1 MGVEANVRAYRPRFA
16 VLDIE
21 PMSLAGFHPALA
33 AWFDRRFGEPT
44 PPQVEG
50 WPAIREGKHTL
61 IASPTGSGKTL
72 AAFLCAI
79 DDLVRQGLEEGL
91 PDRVQILYV
100 SPLKALSNDIERN
113 LQAPLE
119 GIRDRLEE
127 MGYGDVDIRTAVR
140 TGDTPSHM
148 RTKMVKS
155 PPHIFVTTPESLYI
169 LLTSEGGRRMLSDV
183 KTVIVDEIHAVV
195 TNKRGAHLSL
205 SLERLDELV
214 GRDIIR
220 IGLSATQN
228 PIEQVAH
235 FLVGAKEGASE
246 NEPACRI
253 VDVGH
258 QREMDVAVEVPGSP
272 LETVMSLEVWD
283 EIYQRL
289 AVLVEAHTTTVIFVN
304 TRRLAERVTRHL
316 AELLGEDAVT
326 SHHGSLARGHRL
338 EAERRLKSGDLRA
351 IVATASLEL
360 GIDVGDIDLVCQL
373 GSPHSVAT
381 FLQRVGRSGH
391 WHGGTPKGRLFPL
404 SRDDLVECAALM
416 RCVRRGELDRI
427 EIPEGPL
434 DILAQQ
440 IVACAAAKQE
450 WSEEVLFAMIRR
462 AWPYRNLDEESF
474 AQVVHLL
481 SEGFATSRGRRGAFL
496 HHDEVNR
503 RIRPRRSA
511 RLTAITNGGAIP
523 DTFDYEV
530 RLEPEGLRVGTL
542 NEDFAI
548 ESMAGDIFQL
558 GNTSYEILRVE
569 PGLVRVADAR
579 GKPPSL
585 PFWLGEAPSRANLLS
600 ISVNAIREGVE
611 ARNHDLATVVDW
623 LRKETM
629 VGESAATQVAEYL
642 VASRAALSAMPT
654 RDTIILE
661 RFFDETGAMHLVVHA
676 PFGSRI
682 NRAWGLSLRKRFCR
696 SFNVEL
702 QAAATEDAI
711 VLSLGPTHSF
721 PLEDVFRF
729 LRADNARDVLIQAML
744 DAPMFQTRWRWNATR
759 ALAILRFRGGKKVPP
774 PFQRMQADD
783 LLGLCFPDQVACLE
797 NVAGDREIPDHPL
810 VRQTIEDC
818 LHEAMDIEGLEA
830 LLQRLQAGE
839 VTLLARDLT
848 EPSPLAQE
856 ILNANPYAFLD
867 DAPLEERRTQAV
879 MSRRW
884 LDPSQASDLGALDR
898 EAIDRVRSEA
908 WPEPRDAEEMHDALL
923 MHNCITDDE
932 ASTGEWHDWLH
943 ELETAGRVTRFTL
956 AERTLWTAAE
966 RLPLVRAAWPEGS
979 TPSEVMVPERHR
991 REDWDRQDAAREI
1004 VRGRLQG
1011 SGPVTANSISRVLR
1025 LDLALIDTALAA
1037 LEGEGFVLRGT
1048 FSPESTD
1055 TEWCERGLLA
1065 RIHRYTLN
1073 RLRKEIEAVT
1083 AADFMRFLLAWQ
1095 HAAPD
1100 TRMEGPEGLAS
1111 LVEQLEGLEAGA
1123 AAWES
1128 DILPVRM
1135 EGYDPSWLDNLCISG
1150 RVTWSRRTPP
1160 TGRASSPMKTSPIA
1174 FSHREHA
1181 RTWRFRPVS
1190 EEPASS
1196 NATITLETMRQL
1208 GASFFD
1214 DIVQGAGLLPT
1225 QTEEALG
1232 ELVSLG
1238 LVTADGFTGLR
1249 ALLAPDPKRPR
1260 RGRRSAAAYSME
1272 AAGRWTVLPDASEEH
1287 DVESVAWTLLRRWGV
1302 VFRRV
1307 LDREGDLPPWYEI
1320 LRVYRRLEA
1329 QGRIRGGR
1337 FVAGFA
1343 GEQYALPEAVTALRK
1358 SRRKSKS
1365 GELTSISAADPLN
1378 LVGILTPGNRVPS
1391 TPKNRI
1397 LFRDGVPI
1405 AFHEGSE
1412 THFLEDPDDQ
1422 RWALTQ
1428 ALRRQPVPRSIQAYL
1443 GSRP

>member
-1 MGVEANVRAYRPRFA
+1 MP
-16 VLDIE
+16 L
-21 PMSLAGFHPALA
+21 PGFHPAVA
-33 AWFDRRFGEPT
+33 TWFERTFGEPT

-79 DDLVRQGLEEGL
+79 DELVQRGLNEGLE
-91 PDRVQILYV
+91 DRVSVLYV
-100 SPLKALSNDIERN
+100 SPLKALSNDIDKN

-119 GIRDRLEE
+119 GIRGTLKEL
-127 MGYGDVDIRTAVR
+127 GYRDVDIRTAVR

-148 RTKMVKS
+148 RTKMVKN

-183 KTVIVDEIHAVV
+183 RTVIVDEIHAVV
-195 TNKRGAHLSL
+195 TNKRGAHLAL
-205 SLERLDELV
+205 SLERLEALV
-214 GRDIIR
+214 GRDITR

-228 PIEQVAH
+228 PIEDVAH
-235 FLVGAKEGASE
+235 FLVGARGSDPDTDAGAE
-246 NEPACRI
+246 CRI

-258 QREMDVAVEVPGSP
+258 QREMDLAVELPGSP
-272 LETVMSLEVWD
+272 LETVMSLEVW
-283 EIYQRL
+283 EEVYAKL
-289 AVLVEAHTTTVIFVN
+289 AALIAAHRTTLVFVN

-316 AELLGEDAVT
+316 SELIGEDAIT
-326 SHHGSLARGHRL
+326 SHHGSLARKHRL
-338 EAERRLKSGDLRA
+338 DAERRLKSGELRA
-351 IVATASLEL
+351 VVATASLEL
-360 GIDVGDIDLVCQL
+360 GIDVGEVDLVCQL

-391 WHGGTPKGRLFPL
+391 WHGGIPRGRLFPM

-427 EIPEGPL
+427 QIPVGPL

-440 IVACAAAKQE
+440 IVASTAANEE
-450 WSEEVLFAMIRR
+450 WSEEALFALVKR
-462 AWPYRNLDEESF
+462 AWPYRGLSEKAF
-474 AQVVHLL
+474 GQVVHTL

-523 DTFDYEV
+523 DNFDYEV
-530 RLEPEGLRVGTL
+530 RLEPEGLRVGSL

-558 GNTSYEILRVE
+558 GNVSYEILRVE
-569 PGLVRVADAR
+569 AGVVRVADAR

-585 PFWLGEAPSRANLLS
+585 PFWFGEAPSRADLLS
-600 ISVNAIREGVE
+600 SSVNAIREGIEERHRSLEQVTDWLQSE
-611 ARNHDLATVVDW
+611 TAIGDLAA
-623 LRKETM
+623 R
-629 VGESAATQVAEYL
+629 QVAEYL
-642 VASRAALSAMPT
+642 VAARVALGAMPT
-654 RDTIILE
+654 RETVVLE

-729 LRADNARDVLIQAML
+729 LRAENIRDVLVQALL

-759 ALAILRFRGGKKVPP
+759 ALAVARFRGGKKVPP

-818 LHEAMDIEGLEA
+818 LHEAMDVEGVEA
-830 LLQRLQAGE
+830 LLGRLQGGE
-839 VTLLARDLT
+839 LRLLARDLT

-856 ILNANPYAFLD
+856 ILNAKPYAFLD

-884 LDPSQASDLGALDR
+884 LDPTRASDLGALDQG
-898 EAIDRVRSEA
+898 AIDRVRREA
-908 WPEPRDAEEMHDALL
+908 WPEPRDAEEMHDGLL
-923 MHNCITDDE
+923 LHNCVTDDE
-932 ASTGEWHDWLH
+932 AIRGEWQGWLS
-943 ELETAGRVTRFTL
+943 ELAEAGRATRFITGGG
-956 AERTLWTAAE
+956 TMWTAAE
-966 RLPLVRAAWPEGS
+966 RLPLLEAAWPGGR
-979 TPSEVMVPERHR
+979 SESKVQVPERHR
-991 REDWDRQDAAREI
+991 REAWTAEEAAREI
-1004 VRGRLQG
+1004 VRGRVQA
-1011 SGPVTANSISRVLR
+1011 SGPVTANR
-1025 LDLALIDTALAA
+1025 LGQLLGLDASLVDAALGA

-1048 FSPESTD
+1048 FTPNSSEV
-1055 TEWCERGLLA
+1055 EWCERGLLA

-1083 AADFMRFLLAWQ
+1083 AADYLRFALGWQ

-1100 TRMEGPEGLAS
+1100 ARMEGPEGVAAII
-1111 LVEQLEGLEAGA
+1111 EQLEGMEAGA
-1123 AAWES
+1123 AAWEA

-1135 EGYDPSWLDNLCISG
+1135 EGYDPSWLDQLCISG

-1160 TGRASSPMKTSPIA
+1160 TGRVSSPIRTSPIA
-1174 FSHREHA
+1174 FCRRENAH
-1181 RTWRFRPVS
+1181 TWRFRPSS
-1190 EEPASS
+1190 EEPLSS
-1196 NATITLETMRQL
+1196 DAAVALDMLQRS
-1208 GASFFD
+1208 GARFFD
-1214 DIVQGAGLLPT
+1214 DIVRETGLLAT
-1225 QTEEALG
+1225 QAQIALG

-1249 ALLAPDPKRPR
+1249 ALLAPDTKRQR
-1260 RGRRSAAAYSME
+1260 RGRRAVAAYSME
-1272 AAGRWTVLPDASEEH
+1272 AAGRWTVLPEAPEEH
-1287 DVESVAWTLLRRWGV
+1287 DVQSVAWALLRRWGV
-1302 VFRRV
+1302 VFRRI
-1307 LDREGDLPPWYEI
+1307 LDREGDLPPWYSL

-1337 FVAGFA
+1337 FIAGFA

-1358 SRRKSKS
+1358 ARGQTKT
-1365 GELTSISAADPLN
+1365 GELISISAADPLN
-1378 LVGILTPGNRVPS
+1378 LVGILTPGHRIPA

-1397 LFRDGVPI
+1397 LFRDGIPI
-1405 AFHEGSE
+1405 AFREGSE
-1412 THFLEDPDDQ
+1412 THFLEDPADE

-1428 ALRRQPVPRSIQAYL
+1428 ALRRQTVPRAVRAYL
-1443 GSRP
+1443 GNRP

>member
-1 MGVEANVRAYRPRFA
+1 MK
-16 VLDIE
+16 L
-21 PMSLAGFHPALA
+21 PMPLTGFHPAVA
-33 AWFDRRFGEPT
+33 TWFERTFGEPT

-50 WPAIREGKHTL
+50 WPAIREGNNTL

-79 DDLVRQGLEEGL
+79 DDLVQRGLSEGL
-91 PDRVQILYV
+91 DDRVSVLYI
-100 SPLKALSNDIERN
+100 SPLKALSNDIDKN

-119 GIRDRLEE
+119 GIRATLEE
-127 MGYGDVDIRTAVR
+127 LGYDDVDIRTAVR

-148 RTKMVKS
+148 RTKMVKK

-183 KTVIVDEIHAVV
+183 RTVIVDEIHAVV

-205 SLERLDELV
+205 SLERLEALV
-214 GRDIIR
+214 GRDITR

-228 PIEQVAH
+228 PIEDVAH
-235 FLVGAKEGASE
+235 FLVGARSNSVDASIAP
-246 NEPACRI
+246 NCTI

-258 QREMDVAVEVPGSP
+258 QREMDVAVELPGSP

-283 EIYQRL
+283 EIYAKL
-289 AVLVEAHTTTVIFVN
+289 AALITTHRTTLIFVN

-316 AELLGEDAVT
+316 SELVGEDEIT
-326 SHHGSLARGHRL
+326 SHHGSLARKHRL
-338 EAERRLKSGDLRA
+338 DAERRLKSGELRA
-351 IVATASLEL
+351 VVATASLEL
-360 GIDVGDIDLVCQL
+360 GIDVGQVDLVCQL

-391 WHGGTPKGRLFPL
+391 WHGGMPKGRLFPL

-416 RCVRRGELDRI
+416 RCVNRGELDRI

-434 DILAQQ
+434 DILSQQ
-440 IVACAAAKQE
+440 IVASSAATDG
-450 WSEEVLFAMIRR
+450 WSEDDLLALVRR
-462 AWPYRNLDEESF
+462 AWPYRGLSKESF
-474 AQVVHLL
+474 GQVVNVL

-503 RIRPRRSA
+503 HIRPRRSA

-523 DTFDYEV
+523 DNFDYEV
-530 RLEPEGLRVGTL
+530 RLEPEGLRVGSL

-558 GNTSYEILRVE
+558 GNVSYEILRVE
-569 PGLVRVADAR
+569 PGVVRVADAR

-585 PFWLGEAPSRANLLS
+585 PFWFGEAPSRAHVLS
-600 ISVNAIREGVE
+600 IAVNAIREGIEERHRDLDAVTAWLE
-611 ARNHDLATVVDW
+611 AETAIGELAA
-623 LRKETM
+623 R
-629 VGESAATQVAEYL
+629 QVAEYL
-642 VASRAALSAMPT
+642 VAARVALGAMPT
-654 RDTIILE
+654 RNTVVLE

-676 PFGSRI
+676 PFGSRV

-729 LRADNARDVLIQAML
+729 LRAENVRDVLIQALL

-759 ALAILRFRGGKKVPP
+759 ALAIVRFRGGKKVPP

-797 NVAGDREIPDHPL
+797 NIAGDREIPDHPL

-818 LHEAMDIEGLEA
+818 LHEAMDIDGIEA
-830 LLQRLQAGE
+830 LLQRLQADE
-839 VTLLARDLT
+839 LKLLARDLT
-848 EPSPLAQE
+848 EPSPLSQE
-856 ILNANPYAFLD
+856 ILNSKPYTFLD

-884 LDPSQASDLGALDR
+884 LNPAQASDLGALDLA
-898 EAIDRVRSEA
+898 AIDRVRSEA
-908 WPEPRDAEEMHDALL
+908 WPEPRNAEEMHDALL
-923 MHNCITDDE
+923 LHNCLTDEE
-932 ASTGEWHDWLH
+932 ADLGEWHRWLS
-943 ELETAGRVTRFTL
+943 ELALAGRATRFVT
-956 AERTLWTAAE
+956 EHSTLWTAAE
-966 RLPLVRAAWPEGS
+966 RLPLLEASWPDGRAE
-979 TPSEVMVPERHR
+979 TNIEVPSRHR
-991 REDWDRQDAAREI
+991 SEAWTPEDAAREI
-1004 VRGRLQG
+1004 VRGRLQA
-1011 SGPVTANSISRVLR
+1011 SGPATAKRLGQVLG
-1025 LDLALIDTALAA
+1025 LDMGLVDGALGA

-1048 FSPESTD
+1048 FTPESTD
-1055 TEWCERGLLA
+1055 VEWCERGLLA

-1083 AADFMRFLLAWQ
+1083 AADYLCFLLSWQ

-1100 TRMEGPEGLAS
+1100 ARMEGPEGLAAI
-1111 LVEQLEGLEAGA
+1111 LEQLEGMEAGA
-1123 AAWES
+1123 AAWEA
-1128 DILPVRM
+1128 DVLPVRM
-1135 EGYDPSWLDNLCISG
+1135 EGYDPSWLDQLCVSG
-1150 RVTWSRRTPP
+1150 RVTWSRRTSP
-1160 TGRASSPMKTSPIA
+1160 TGRASSPIRTSPIA
-1174 FSHREHA
+1174 FSRREHV
-1181 RTWRFRPVS
+1181 RTWRFRSVS
-1190 EEPASS
+1190 DEPASS
-1196 NATITLETMRQL
+1196 DATLALDILRRS
-1208 GASFFD
+1208 GACFFD
-1214 DIVQGAGLLPT
+1214 DVVRETGLLPT
-1225 QTEEALG
+1225 QTQEALG

-1249 ALLAPDPKRPR
+1249 ALLAPDQKRPR
-1260 RGRRSAAAYSME
+1260 RGRRAAAAYSME
-1272 AAGRWTVLPDASEEH
+1272 AAGRWTVLPQAPEEH
-1287 DVESVAWTLLRRWGV
+1287 DVESVAWALLRRWGV

-1307 LDREGDLPPWYEI
+1307 IDREGDLPPWYAL

-1329 QGRIRGGR
+1329 QGLIRGGR
-1337 FVAGFA
+1337 FVGGFA

-1358 SRRKSKS
+1358 ARRRPKT
-1365 GELTSISAADPLN
+1365 GELISISAADPLN
-1378 LVGILTPGNRVPS
+1378 LVGILTPGHRVPA

-1405 AFHEGSE
+1405 AFREGSE
-1412 THFLEDPDDQ
+1412 THFLEEPTDE

-1428 ALRRQPVPRSIQAYL
+1428 ALRRQPIPRAVQAYL
-1443 GSRP
+1443 GSRA